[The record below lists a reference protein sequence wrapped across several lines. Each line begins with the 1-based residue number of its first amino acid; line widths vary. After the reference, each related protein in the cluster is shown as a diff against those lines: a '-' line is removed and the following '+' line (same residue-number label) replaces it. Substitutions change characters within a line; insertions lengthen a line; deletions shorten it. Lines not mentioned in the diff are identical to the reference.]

1 MHEDMASGGAR
12 QPDVAVRGTSDLSR
26 FADLAGVRLYRRNI
40 FAVTGLPADAQ
51 GRAVRSHRQRLDAR
65 LAVEETWPGD
75 TDSPLVGG
83 HRKDEVRIAFEEF
96 QDPRRR
102 LVDELLWRWGDTDF
116 GCGCPAAVHQGHDA
130 AVRFHA
136 LVLEAEAGR
145 VEATTDE
152 RDRLWSGA
160 AVHWS
165 ELLERPEFRRHIAH
179 RIRALD
185 DPRLT
190 EHSAYDFLD
199 GLPRLIAS
207 PFTELADRPGVRPRL
222 ARVCAGWAEH
232 APFSELLPEVFEER
246 VEAAIEKIHE
256 GRLSAR
262 DKMNA
267 QMYGDAVDIMR
278 EKVLPEFEGLEPFR
292 AFIPEWRYE
301 EIAHAVAVALNNL
314 AVALLEYH
322 RLKPPSAEQRKTV
335 VELAEKAYE
344 IAPERDVAGIKANW
358 DVIYEQFTRSGR
370 RAVAKSSPRSGQPA
384 VAKSSPRKKLGLG
397 IYAFLVVMAGF
408 IWGPAGAVVAAL
420 GLLVAFGYLFGA

>member
-1 MHEDMASGGAR
+1 MHKDMAGGGAR
-12 QPDVAVRGTSDLSR
+12 QPDVAVHGTGDLSR
-26 FADLAGVRLYRRNI
+26 FADLAGMRLYRRNI

-51 GRAVRSHRQRLDAR
+51 GRAVRSHRQRLEAR

-75 TDSPLVGG
+75 ADSPLVGG
-83 HRKDEVRIAFEEF
+83 HRKDEVRTAFEEF

-116 GCGCPAAVHQGHDA
+116 GCGCPRAVHQGHDA

-136 LVLEAEAGR
+136 LALEAEAGR

-160 AVHWS
+160 AVHWA
-165 ELLERPEFRRHIAH
+165 ELLERPEFRRHITH
-179 RIRALD
+179 RISALD

-207 PFTELADRPGVRPRL
+207 PFTELADAPGLRPRL
-222 ARVCAGWAEH
+222 ARVCARWAEH
-232 APFSELLPEVFEER
+232 APFAKLLPEVFEER

-278 EKVLPEFEGLEPFR
+278 GKVLPEFQGLEPFR
-292 AFIPEWRYE
+292 AFMSEWRYE
-301 EIAHAVAVALNNL
+301 ETAHAVAVALNNL
-314 AVALLEYH
+314 AVALQEYH
-322 RLKPPSAEQRKTV
+322 RLKPPSAAQRKTV
-335 VELAEKAYE
+335 VELAETAYE
-344 IAPERDVAGIKANW
+344 IAPERDVADIKANW
-358 DVIYEQFTRSGR
+358 DVIHAQFTSSGH
-370 RAVAKSSPRSGQPA
+370 PA
-384 VAKSSPRKKLGLG
+384 VAKPFHKKPIVIALAVALTMLGMLW
-397 IYAFLVVMAGF
+397 I
-408 IWGPAGAVVAAL
+408 IWGPVVAFS
-420 GLLVAFGYLFGA
+420 VAFGVLYMIFSLG